1 MFDNS
6 FYGGNYQSAVPYTRP
21 QAYMPQQMRRPQIS
35 GDQLIKV
42 TGSAGVNALASA
54 MDANS
59 RVAAFDANDDILYVV
74 TTDGAAYPTVQAFR
88 FAPYVEAAPEPEK
101 EPVYRDEFDSFKN
114 ELKEAMENVKQLIQ
128 GKPSRKSAADS
139 GSSANVE

>member
-6 FYGGNYQSAVPYTRP
+6 TFGNYQSAVPYTRP
-21 QAYMPQQMRRPQIS
+21 QAFMPQQMRRPQIS

-42 TGSAGVNALASA
+42 TGNAGVNALANA

-88 FAPYVEAAPEPEK
+88 FSPYVQPGPEPEK

-114 ELKEAMENVKQLIQ
+114 ELREAMENVKQLIQ
-128 GKPSRKSAADS
+128 IKPNRSTAAAEPA
-139 GSSANVE
+139 GE

>member
-21 QAYMPQQMRRPQIS
+21 QTYMPQQMRRPQIS

-59 RVAAFDANDDILYVV
+59 RVAAFDANDDIIRRHHRRRGLSHGTGFSLYALCRSCP
-74 TTDGAAYPTVQAFR
+74 GA
-88 FAPYVEAAPEPEK
+88 
-101 EPVYRDEFDSFKN
+101 
-114 ELKEAMENVKQLIQ
+114 
-128 GKPSRKSAADS
+128 GKRA
-139 GSSANVE
+139 GL

>member
-6 FYGGNYQSAVPYTRP
+6 TFGNYQSSVPYSRP
-21 QAYMPQQMRRPQIS
+21 QAFMPQQMRRPQIS

-42 TGSAGVNALASA
+42 TGNAGVNALANA

-88 FAPYVEAAPEPEK
+88 FSPYVQPGPEPEK

-114 ELKEAMENVKQLIQ
+114 ELREAMENVKQLIQ
-128 GKPSRKSAADS
+128 NKPSHSTAAAEPA
-139 GSSANVE
+139 GK

>member
-6 FYGGNYQSAVPYTRP
+6 SFGNYQSAVPYVRP

-59 RVAAFDANDDILYVV
+59 RVAAFDANDDIL
-74 TTDGAAYPTVQAFR
+74 
-88 FAPYVEAAPEPEK
+88 
-101 EPVYRDEFDSFKN
+101 
-114 ELKEAMENVKQLIQ
+114 
-128 GKPSRKSAADS
+128 
-139 GSSANVE
+139 

>member
-6 FYGGNYQSAVPYTRP
+6 PFGNYQSAVPYTRP
-21 QAYMPQQMRRPQIS
+21 QAFMPQQMRRPQIS

-42 TGSAGVNALASA
+42 TGNAGVNALANA

-88 FAPYVEAAPEPEK
+88 FSPYVQPGPEPDK

-114 ELKEAMENVKQLIQ
+114 ELREAMENVKQLIQ
-128 GKPSRKSAADS
+128 NKPSHSTAAAEPA
-139 GSSANVE
+139 GK

>member
-6 FYGGNYQSAVPYTRP
+6 TFGNYQSAVPYTRP
-21 QAYMPQQMRRPQIS
+21 QAFMPQQMRRPQIS

-42 TGSAGVNALASA
+42 TGNAGVNALANA

-88 FAPYVEAAPEPEK
+88 FSPYVQPGPEPEK

-114 ELKEAMENVKQLIQ
+114 ELREAIKNVKQLIQ
-128 GKPSRKSAADS
+128 GKPNHSTAAAEPA
-139 GSSANVE
+139 GE

>member
-6 FYGGNYQSAVPYTRP
+6 TFGNYQSAVPYTRP
-21 QAYMPQQMRRPQIS
+21 QAFMPQQMRRPQIS

-42 TGSAGVNALASA
+42 TGNAGVNALANA

-88 FAPYVEAAPEPEK
+88 FSPYVQPGPEPEK

-114 ELKEAMENVKQLIQ
+114 ELREAMENVKQLIQ
-128 GKPSRKSAADS
+128 SKPNRSTAAAEPA
-139 GSSANVE
+139 GE

>member
-6 FYGGNYQSAVPYTRP
+6 TFGNYSSSVPYTRP
-21 QAYMPQQMRRPQIS
+21 QAFMPQQMRRPQIS

-42 TGSAGVNALASA
+42 TGSAGVNALAAA

-59 RVAAFDANDDILYVV
+59 RGAAVDANDDILYVV
-74 TTDGAAYPTVQAFR
+74 TTDGAAYPTVRAFR
-88 FAPYVEAAPEPEK
+88 FTPYVEAAPEPEK

-114 ELKEAMENVKQLIQ
+114 ELREAMENVKQLIQ
-128 GKPSRKSAADS
+128 NKPKPSTAAAEPA
-139 GSSANVE
+139 GE